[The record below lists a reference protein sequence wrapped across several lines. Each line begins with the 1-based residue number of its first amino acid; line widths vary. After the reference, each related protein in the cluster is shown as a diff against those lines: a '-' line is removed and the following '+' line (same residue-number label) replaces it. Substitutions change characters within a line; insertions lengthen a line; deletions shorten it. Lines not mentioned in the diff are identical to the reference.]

1 MIVPNRTLPPSSRHL
16 LLATEIVIEGLLHHS
31 GYQKPVLPYGRH
43 SHLLGLVKH
52 VLSIPKVLAIS
63 LIMASFLWAGDEP
76 TNVRVATPF
85 LASTSIEVAWIDN
98 CDDET
103 GYELQVRPE
112 GEDWFTVVVSPA
124 NSTLLS
130 LRGGSPGST
139 LSFRVRALRPE
150 EDSGW
155 TESPDVTL
163 PSGFAIEAGRFIGG
177 TVGTPLTSP
186 LLTVYT
192 LEGEGNASSFEVSD
206 LPDGFVFDA
215 SSGTFS
221 GSPLAPGIY
230 RPMISATDGNTVA
243 TTFITLRVKP
253 ATAGPEALSPLPS
266 LLFLSPPVA
275 PIRYDLAPH
284 FHDPDTSTAIRFQT
298 NLGTIDSILYP
309 EACPAHV
316 ENLLNYINRGDYD
329 GAIFHRSA
337 ITATSGVAVVQAG
350 LMKLD
355 AEENFTRIITDPS
368 VVDEPALSNLNGT
381 LAMAKTGAPDSG
393 SSQVYFNTID
403 NLNLDGPQSNGGY
416 TVFGRVTT
424 ESLPVIADISALP
437 RGTYT
442 ASIDSL
448 PQTLSDWPTTT
459 VPEDS
464 IPAPAELVQITEATQ
479 LENLL
484 SYRLGPDGDSSL
496 VSSSLTDTELI
507 LAPVPGATG
516 TTSITIEVEDLDG
529 TVLPDLISYCVLDLD
544 FHPLL
549 SPAGH
554 PAVTFRHEKTP
565 AALSYEVQSSLD
577 GQQWS
582 TVWRT
587 EEGTASPA
595 VIDQSDLGSAWQL
608 TIEDSAITAPAA
620 GVALV
625 RIAVTK

>member
-1 MIVPNRTLPPSSRHL
+1 MT
-16 LLATEIVIEGLLHHS
+16 G
-31 GYQKPVLPYGRH
+31 
-43 SHLLGLVKH
+43 
-52 VLSIPKVLAIS
+52 
-63 LIMASFLWAGDEP
+63 FLWAGDDP
-76 TNVRVATPF
+76 TDVRVATPF
-85 LASTSIEVAWIDN
+85 LASTSIEVAWSDN

-112 GEDWFTVVVSPA
+112 GQDWFTVAVSPA

-215 SSGTFS
+215 SIGTFS

-253 ATAGPEALSPLPS
+253 ATAGPEELSPLPS
-266 LLFLSPPVA
+266 FLFLSPSIA

-355 AEENFTRIITDPS
+355 AEENFTRIVTDPS
-368 VVDEPALSNLNGT
+368 VVDEPALSNLTGT

-448 PQTLSDWPTTT
+448 PQTLSDWPTTV

-484 SYRLGPDGDSSL
+484 SYRLGPEGDSSL
-496 VSSSLTDTELI
+496 VSSSLTDTELT

-516 TTSITIEVEDLDG
+516 ITSITIEVQDLDG
-529 TVLPDLISYCVLDLD
+529 TILPALISYCVLDLD
-544 FHPLL
+544 FRPLL

>member
-1 MIVPNRTLPPSSRHL
+1 MT
-16 LLATEIVIEGLLHHS
+16 G
-31 GYQKPVLPYGRH
+31 
-43 SHLLGLVKH
+43 
-52 VLSIPKVLAIS
+52 
-63 LIMASFLWAGDEP
+63 FLWAGDDP
-76 TNVRVATPF
+76 TDVRVATPF
-85 LASTSIEVAWIDN
+85 LASTSIEVAWSDN

-112 GEDWFTVVVSPA
+112 GQDWFTVAVSPA

-215 SSGTFS
+215 SIGTFS

-253 ATAGPEALSPLPS
+253 ATAGPEELSPLPS
-266 LLFLSPPVA
+266 FLFLSPSIA

-298 NLGTIDSILYP
+298 NLGTIDTILYP

-355 AEENFTRIITDPS
+355 AEENFTRIVTDPS
-368 VVDEPALSNLNGT
+368 VVDEPALSNLTGT

-448 PQTLSDWPTTT
+448 PQTLSDWPTTV

-479 LENLL
+479 LEDLL

-496 VSSSLTDTELI
+496 VSSSLTDTELT

-516 TTSITIEVEDLDG
+516 TTSITIEVQDLDG
-529 TVLPDLISYCVLDLD
+529 TVLPALIPYCVLDLD

-595 VIDQSDLGSAWQL
+595 VISQSDLGSAWQL

>member
-1 MIVPNRTLPPSSRHL
+1 
-16 LLATEIVIEGLLHHS
+16 
-31 GYQKPVLPYGRH
+31 
-43 SHLLGLVKH
+43 
-52 VLSIPKVLAIS
+52 
-63 LIMASFLWAGDEP
+63 MAGFLRAGDDP
-76 TNVRVATPF
+76 TDVRVATPF
-85 LASTSIEVAWIDN
+85 LASTSIEVAWSDN

-112 GEDWFTVVVSPA
+112 GQDWFTVAVSPA

-139 LSFRVRALRPE
+139 LSFRIRALRDE

-177 TVGTPLTSP
+177 TVGAPLTSP

-206 LPDGFVFDA
+206 LPEGFVFDA
-215 SSGTFS
+215 SIGTFS
-221 GSPLAPGIY
+221 GSPIAPGIY
-230 RPMISATDGNTVA
+230 RPMISATDGTTVA

-253 ATAGPEALSPLPS
+253 ATAGPEELSPLPS
-266 LLFLSPPVA
+266 FLFLSPPIA
-275 PIRYDLAPH
+275 PIRHDLAPH

-298 NLGTIDSILYP
+298 NLGTIDSLLYP

-355 AEENFTRIITDPS
+355 AEENFTRIVTDPS
-368 VVDEPALSNLNGT
+368 VVDEPALSNLTGT

-416 TVFGRVTT
+416 TVFGRVTA
-424 ESLPVIADISALP
+424 ESLSVIADISALP

-448 PQTLSDWPTTT
+448 PQTLSDWPTTV

-479 LENLL
+479 LEDLL

-496 VSSSLTDTELI
+496 VSSSLTDTELT

-529 TVLPDLISYCVLDLD
+529 TILPALISYCVLDLD
-544 FHPLL
+544 FRPLL

-587 EEGTASPA
+587 EEGIASPA
-595 VIDQSDLGSAWQL
+595 VIAQSDLGSAWQL
-608 TIEDSAITAPAA
+608 TVEDSAITSPAT
-620 GVALV
+620 GVALL
-625 RIAVTK
+625 RIAVAK

>member
-1 MIVPNRTLPPSSRHL
+1 M
-16 LLATEIVIEGLLHHS
+16 
-31 GYQKPVLPYGRH
+31 PYDH
-43 SHLLGLVKH
+43 ASHLLGPVTR
-52 VLSIPKVLAIS
+52 VFSILRVIATTF
-63 LIMASFLWAGDEP
+63 IMTGFLWAGDDP
-76 TNVRVATPF
+76 TDVRVATPF
-85 LASTSIEVAWIDN
+85 LASTSIEVAWSDN

-112 GEDWFTVVVSPA
+112 GQDWFTVAVSPA

-215 SSGTFS
+215 SIGTFS

-253 ATAGPEALSPLPS
+253 ATAGPEELSPLPS
-266 LLFLSPPVA
+266 FLFLSPSIA

-355 AEENFTRIITDPS
+355 AEENFTRIVTDPS
-368 VVDEPALSNLNGT
+368 VVDEPALSNLTGT

-496 VSSSLTDTELI
+496 VSSSLTDTELT

-516 TTSITIEVEDLDG
+516 TTSITIEVQDLDG
-529 TVLPDLISYCVLDLD
+529 TVLPALIPYCVLDLD

-595 VIDQSDLGSAWQL
+595 VISQSDLGSAWQL

>member
-1 MIVPNRTLPPSSRHL
+1 MT
-16 LLATEIVIEGLLHHS
+16 G
-31 GYQKPVLPYGRH
+31 
-43 SHLLGLVKH
+43 
-52 VLSIPKVLAIS
+52 
-63 LIMASFLWAGDEP
+63 FLWAGDDP
-76 TNVRVATPF
+76 TDVRVATPF
-85 LASTSIEVAWIDN
+85 LASTSIEVAWSDN

-112 GEDWFTVVVSPA
+112 GQDWFTVAVSPA

-139 LSFRVRALRPE
+139 LSFRIRALRDE

-206 LPDGFVFDA
+206 LPEGFVFDA
-215 SSGTFS
+215 SIGTFS
-221 GSPLAPGIY
+221 GSPIAPGIY
-230 RPMISATDGNTVA
+230 RPMISATDGTTVA

-253 ATAGPEALSPLPS
+253 ATAGPEELSPLPS
-266 LLFLSPPVA
+266 FLFLSPPIA
-275 PIRYDLAPH
+275 PIRHDLAPH

-298 NLGTIDSILYP
+298 NLGTIDSLLYP

-337 ITATSGVAVVQAG
+337 ITATSGVNVVQAG

-355 AEENFTRIITDPS
+355 AEENFTRIVTDPS
-368 VVDEPALSNLNGT
+368 VVDEPALSNLTGT

-416 TVFGRVTT
+416 TVFGRVTA
-424 ESLPVIADISALP
+424 ESLSVIADISALP

-448 PQTLSDWPTTT
+448 PQTLSDWPTTV

-479 LENLL
+479 LEDLL

-496 VSSSLTDTELI
+496 VSSSLTDTELT

-516 TTSITIEVEDLDG
+516 TTSITIEVKDLDG
-529 TVLPDLISYCVLDLD
+529 TILPALIYYCVLDLD
-544 FHPLL
+544 FRPLL

-587 EEGTASPA
+587 EEGIASPA
-595 VIDQSDLGSAWQL
+595 VIAQSDLGSAWQL
-608 TIEDSAITAPAA
+608 TVEDSAITSPSS
-620 GVALV
+620 GVALL
-625 RIAVTK
+625 RIAVAK

>member
-1 MIVPNRTLPPSSRHL
+1 MT
-16 LLATEIVIEGLLHHS
+16 G
-31 GYQKPVLPYGRH
+31 
-43 SHLLGLVKH
+43 
-52 VLSIPKVLAIS
+52 
-63 LIMASFLWAGDEP
+63 FLWAGDDP
-76 TNVRVATPF
+76 TDVRVATPF
-85 LASTSIEVAWIDN
+85 LASTSIEVAWSDN

-112 GEDWFTVVVSPA
+112 GQDWFTVAVSPA

-215 SSGTFS
+215 SIGTFS

-253 ATAGPEALSPLPS
+253 ATAGPEELSPLPS
-266 LLFLSPPVA
+266 FLFLSPSIA

-355 AEENFTRIITDPS
+355 AEENFTRIVTDPS
-368 VVDEPALSNLNGT
+368 VVDEPALSNLTGT

-448 PQTLSDWPTTT
+448 PQTLSDWPTTV

-496 VSSSLTDTELI
+496 VSSSLTDTELT

-516 TTSITIEVEDLDG
+516 ITSITIEVQDLDG
-529 TVLPDLISYCVLDLD
+529 TILPALISYCVLDLD
-544 FHPLL
+544 FRPLL

>member
-1 MIVPNRTLPPSSRHL
+1 
-16 LLATEIVIEGLLHHS
+16 
-31 GYQKPVLPYGRH
+31 
-43 SHLLGLVKH
+43 
-52 VLSIPKVLAIS
+52 
-63 LIMASFLWAGDEP
+63 MAGFLRAGDDP
-76 TNVRVATPF
+76 TDVRVATPF
-85 LASTSIEVAWIDN
+85 LASTSIEVAWSDN

-112 GEDWFTVVVSPA
+112 GQDWFTVAVSPA

-139 LSFRVRALRPE
+139 LSFRIRALRDE

-177 TVGTPLTSP
+177 TVGAPLTSP

-206 LPDGFVFDA
+206 LPEGFVFDA
-215 SSGTFS
+215 SIGTFS
-221 GSPLAPGIY
+221 GSPIAPGIY
-230 RPMISATDGNTVA
+230 RPMISATDGTTVA

-253 ATAGPEALSPLPS
+253 ATAGPEELSPLPS
-266 LLFLSPPVA
+266 FLFLSPPIA
-275 PIRYDLAPH
+275 PIRHDLAPH

-298 NLGTIDSILYP
+298 NLGTIDSLLYP

-337 ITATSGVAVVQAG
+337 ITATSGVNVVQAG

-355 AEENFTRIITDPS
+355 AEENFTRIVTDPS
-368 VVDEPALSNLNGT
+368 VVDEPALSNLTGT

-424 ESLPVIADISALP
+424 ESLSVIADISALP

-448 PQTLSDWPTTT
+448 PQTLSDWPTTV

-479 LENLL
+479 LEDLL

-496 VSSSLTDTELI
+496 VSSSLTDTELT

-529 TVLPDLISYCVLDLD
+529 TILPALISYCVLDLD
-544 FHPLL
+544 FRPLL

-587 EEGTASPA
+587 EEGIASPA
-595 VIDQSDLGSAWQL
+595 VIAQSDLGSAWQL
-608 TIEDSAITAPAA
+608 TVEDSAITSPAT
-620 GVALV
+620 GVALL
-625 RIAVTK
+625 RIAVAK

>member
-1 MIVPNRTLPPSSRHL
+1 MT
-16 LLATEIVIEGLLHHS
+16 G
-31 GYQKPVLPYGRH
+31 
-43 SHLLGLVKH
+43 
-52 VLSIPKVLAIS
+52 
-63 LIMASFLWAGDEP
+63 FLWAGDDP
-76 TNVRVATPF
+76 TDVRVATPF
-85 LASTSIEVAWIDN
+85 LASTSIEVAWSDN

-112 GEDWFTVVVSPA
+112 GQDWFTVAVSPA

-215 SSGTFS
+215 SIGTFS

-253 ATAGPEALSPLPS
+253 ATAGPEELSPLPS
-266 LLFLSPPVA
+266 FLFLSPSIA

-355 AEENFTRIITDPS
+355 AEENFTRIVTDPS
-368 VVDEPALSNLNGT
+368 VVDEPALSNLTGT

-448 PQTLSDWPTTT
+448 PQTLSDWPTTV

-479 LENLL
+479 LEDLL

-496 VSSSLTDTELI
+496 VSSSLTDTELT

-516 TTSITIEVEDLDG
+516 ITSITIEVQDLDG
-529 TVLPDLISYCVLDLD
+529 TILPALISYCVLDLD
-544 FHPLL
+544 FRPLL

>member
-1 MIVPNRTLPPSSRHL
+1 M
-16 LLATEIVIEGLLHHS
+16 
-31 GYQKPVLPYGRH
+31 
-43 SHLLGLVKH
+43 KH
-52 VLSIPKVLAIS
+52 VFSIPKVIAIS
-63 LIMASFLWAGDEP
+63 LIMASFLQAGDEP

-112 GEDWFTVVVSPA
+112 GEDWFTVAVSPA

-139 LSFRVRALRPE
+139 LSFRVRALRAE
-150 EDSGW
+150 ENSGW
-155 TESPDVTL
+155 TEAPDVTL
-163 PSGFAIEAGRFIGG
+163 PSGFAIQDGTFIGG
-177 TVGTPLTSP
+177 TVGSPLTSP

-206 LPDGFVFDA
+206 LPEGFVFDA
-215 SSGTFS
+215 SIGTFS

-253 ATAGPEALSPLPS
+253 ATAGPEELSPLPGF
-266 LLFLSPPVA
+266 LFLSPPIA

-316 ENLLNYINRGDYD
+316 ENLLNYINRGDYN

-355 AEENFTRIITDPS
+355 EEENFTRIVTDPS
-368 VVDEPALSNLNGT
+368 VVDEPALSNLTGT

-448 PQTLSDWPTTT
+448 PQTLSDWPTTA

-479 LENLL
+479 LEDLL
-484 SYRLGPDGDSSL
+484 SYRLGPDGDPSL
-496 VSSSLTDTELI
+496 VSSSFTDTELT

-516 TTSITIEVEDLDG
+516 TTSITIEVQDLDG
-529 TVLPDLISYCVLDLD
+529 TILPALISYCVLDLD
-544 FHPLL
+544 FRPLL

-554 PAVTFRHEKTP
+554 PAVTFRHEKIP

-587 EEGTASPA
+587 EDGIAGSA
-595 VIDQSDLGSAWQL
+595 VISQSDLGSAWQL
-608 TIEDSAITAPAA
+608 TVEDSAITSPAT
-620 GVALV
+620 GVALL

>member
-1 MIVPNRTLPPSSRHL
+1 MT
-16 LLATEIVIEGLLHHS
+16 G
-31 GYQKPVLPYGRH
+31 
-43 SHLLGLVKH
+43 
-52 VLSIPKVLAIS
+52 
-63 LIMASFLWAGDEP
+63 FLWAGDDP
-76 TNVRVATPF
+76 TDVRVATPF
-85 LASTSIEVAWIDN
+85 LASTSIEVAWSDN

-112 GEDWFTVVVSPA
+112 GQDWFTVAVSPA

-215 SSGTFS
+215 SIGTFS

-253 ATAGPEALSPLPS
+253 ATAGPEELSPLPS
-266 LLFLSPPVA
+266 FLFLSPSIA

-355 AEENFTRIITDPS
+355 AEENFTRIVTDPS
-368 VVDEPALSNLNGT
+368 VVDEPALSNLTGT

-496 VSSSLTDTELI
+496 VSSSLTDTELT

-516 TTSITIEVEDLDG
+516 TTSITIEVQDLDG
-529 TVLPDLISYCVLDLD
+529 TVLPALIPYCVLDLD

>member
-1 MIVPNRTLPPSSRHL
+1 
-16 LLATEIVIEGLLHHS
+16 
-31 GYQKPVLPYGRH
+31 
-43 SHLLGLVKH
+43 
-52 VLSIPKVLAIS
+52 
-63 LIMASFLWAGDEP
+63 MAGFLRAGDDP
-76 TNVRVATPF
+76 TDVRVATPF
-85 LASTSIEVAWIDN
+85 LASTSIEVAWSDN

-112 GEDWFTVVVSPA
+112 GQDWFTVAVSPA

-139 LSFRVRALRPE
+139 LSFRIRALRDE

-177 TVGTPLTSP
+177 TVGAPLTSP

-206 LPDGFVFDA
+206 LPEGFVFDA
-215 SSGTFS
+215 SIGTFS
-221 GSPLAPGIY
+221 GSPIAPGIY
-230 RPMISATDGNTVA
+230 RPMISATDGTTVA

-253 ATAGPEALSPLPS
+253 ATAGPEELSPLPS
-266 LLFLSPPVA
+266 FLFLSPPIA
-275 PIRYDLAPH
+275 PIRHDLAPH

-298 NLGTIDSILYP
+298 NLGTIDSLLYP

-355 AEENFTRIITDPS
+355 AEENFTRIVTDPS
-368 VVDEPALSNLNGT
+368 VVDEPALSNLTGT

-424 ESLPVIADISALP
+424 ESLSVIADISALP

-448 PQTLSDWPTTT
+448 PQTLSDWPTTV

-479 LENLL
+479 LEDLL
-484 SYRLGPDGDSSL
+484 SYRLRPDGDSSL
-496 VSSSLTDTELI
+496 VSSSLTDTELT

-529 TVLPDLISYCVLDLD
+529 TILPALISYCVLDLD
-544 FHPLL
+544 FRPLL

-587 EEGTASPA
+587 EEGIASPA
-595 VIDQSDLGSAWQL
+595 VIAQSDLGSAWQL
-608 TIEDSAITAPAA
+608 TVEDSAITSPAT
-620 GVALV
+620 GVALL
-625 RIAVTK
+625 RIAVAK

>member
-1 MIVPNRTLPPSSRHL
+1 MT
-16 LLATEIVIEGLLHHS
+16 G
-31 GYQKPVLPYGRH
+31 
-43 SHLLGLVKH
+43 
-52 VLSIPKVLAIS
+52 
-63 LIMASFLWAGDEP
+63 FLWAGDDP
-76 TNVRVATPF
+76 TDVRVATPF
-85 LASTSIEVAWIDN
+85 LASTSIEVAWSDN

-112 GEDWFTVVVSPA
+112 GQDWFTVAVSPA

-215 SSGTFS
+215 SIGTFS

-253 ATAGPEALSPLPS
+253 ATAGPEELSPLPS
-266 LLFLSPPVA
+266 FLFLSPSIA

-355 AEENFTRIITDPS
+355 AEENFTRIVTDPS
-368 VVDEPALSNLNGT
+368 VVDEPALSNLTGT

-496 VSSSLTDTELI
+496 VSSSLTDTELT

-516 TTSITIEVEDLDG
+516 TTSITIEVQDLDG
-529 TVLPDLISYCVLDLD
+529 TVLPALIPYCVLDLD

-595 VIDQSDLGSAWQL
+595 VISQSDLGSAWQL

>member
-1 MIVPNRTLPPSSRHL
+1 ML
-16 LLATEIVIEGLLHHS
+16 LSGL
-31 GYQKPVLPYGRH
+31 R
-43 SHLLGLVKH
+43 SHLLSIVKG
-52 VLSIPKVLAIS
+52 VSPTAKIITLSLALAI
-63 LIMASFLWAGDEP
+63 LLRAGDEP
-76 TNVRVATPF
+76 TNVRAATPSNP
-85 LASTSIEVAWIDN
+85 LTTSIEISWVDN

-103 GYELQVRPE
+103 GYEVQFRTRTQ
-112 GEDWFTVVVSPA
+112 DWTTITISPA

-130 LRGGSPGST
+130 LRGGSPGSI
-139 LSFRVRALRPE
+139 LSFRLRAQRPKIN
-150 EDSGW
+150 SSW
-155 TESPDVTL
+155 TESPDITL
-163 PSGFAIEAGRFIGG
+163 TSGFAIEAGRFVGG
-177 TVGTPLTSP
+177 TTGKPLRSP
-186 LLTVYT
+186 SLTVFDT
-192 LEGEGNASSFEVSD
+192 EGIGTASSFEVTD
-206 LPDGFVFDA
+206 LPEGFVFDS

-221 GSPLAPGIY
+221 GTPLSPGVY
-230 RPMISATDGNTVA
+230 RPMISATDGNTTV
-243 TTFITLRVKP
+243 TTFVTLRVRP
-253 ATAGPEALSPLPS
+253 ALAGPEEILPVAGF
-266 LLFLSPPVA
+266 LFLSPPIA

-316 ENLLNYINRGDYD
+316 ENLLNYINRGDYN

-355 AEENFTRIITDPS
+355 EEENFTRIVTDPS
-368 VVDEPALSNLNGT
+368 VVDEPALSNLTGT

-448 PQTLSDWPTTT
+448 PQTLSDWPTTA

-464 IPAPAELVQITEATQ
+464 IPAPTELVQITEATQ
-479 LENLL
+479 LEDIL

-496 VSSSLTDTELI
+496 VSSSLTNTELT

-516 TTSITIEVEDLDG
+516 TTSITIEVQDLDG
-529 TVLPDLISYCVLDLD
+529 TILPALISYCVLDLD
-544 FHPLL
+544 FRPLL

-554 PAVTFRHEKTP
+554 PAVTFRHEKIP

-587 EEGTASPA
+587 EEGITNPA
-595 VIDQSDLGSAWQL
+595 VISQSDLGSAWQL
-608 TIEDSAITAPAA
+608 TVEDSAITSPATE
-620 GVALV
+620 VALL

>member
-1 MIVPNRTLPPSSRHL
+1 MTRVFSILRVI
-16 LLATEIVIEGLLHHS
+16 ATTF
-31 GYQKPVLPYGRH
+31 
-43 SHLLGLVKH
+43 
-52 VLSIPKVLAIS
+52 
-63 LIMASFLWAGDEP
+63 IMAGFLRAGDDP
-76 TNVRVATPF
+76 TDVRVATPF
-85 LASTSIEVAWIDN
+85 LASTSIEVAWSDN

-112 GEDWFTVVVSPA
+112 GQDWFTVAVSPA

-139 LSFRVRALRPE
+139 LSFRIRALRDE

-177 TVGTPLTSP
+177 TVGAPLTSP

-206 LPDGFVFDA
+206 LPEGFVFDA
-215 SSGTFS
+215 SIGTFS
-221 GSPLAPGIY
+221 GSPIAPGIY
-230 RPMISATDGNTVA
+230 RPMISATDGTTVA

-253 ATAGPEALSPLPS
+253 ATAGPEELSPLPS
-266 LLFLSPPVA
+266 FLFLSPPIA
-275 PIRYDLAPH
+275 PIRHDLAPH

-298 NLGTIDSILYP
+298 NLGTIDSLLYP

-355 AEENFTRIITDPS
+355 AEENFTRIVTDPS
-368 VVDEPALSNLNGT
+368 VVDEPALSNLTGT

-424 ESLPVIADISALP
+424 ESLSVIADISALP

-448 PQTLSDWPTTT
+448 PQTLSDWPTTV

-479 LENLL
+479 LEDLL

-496 VSSSLTDTELI
+496 VSSSLTDTELT

-529 TVLPDLISYCVLDLD
+529 TILPALISYCVLDLD
-544 FHPLL
+544 FRPLL

-587 EEGTASPA
+587 EEGIASPA
-595 VIDQSDLGSAWQL
+595 VIAQSDLGSAWQL
-608 TIEDSAITAPAA
+608 TVEDSAITSPAT
-620 GVALV
+620 GVALL
-625 RIAVTK
+625 RIAVAK

>member
-1 MIVPNRTLPPSSRHL
+1 MTRVFSILRVI
-16 LLATEIVIEGLLHHS
+16 ATTF
-31 GYQKPVLPYGRH
+31 
-43 SHLLGLVKH
+43 
-52 VLSIPKVLAIS
+52 
-63 LIMASFLWAGDEP
+63 IMAGFLRAGDDP
-76 TNVRVATPF
+76 TDVRVATPF
-85 LASTSIEVAWIDN
+85 LASTSIEVAWSDN

-112 GEDWFTVVVSPA
+112 GQDWFTVAVSPA

-139 LSFRVRALRPE
+139 LSFRIRALRDE

-177 TVGTPLTSP
+177 TVGAPLTSP

-206 LPDGFVFDA
+206 LPEGFVFDA
-215 SSGTFS
+215 SIGTFS
-221 GSPLAPGIY
+221 GSPIAPGIY
-230 RPMISATDGNTVA
+230 RPMISATDGTTVA

-253 ATAGPEALSPLPS
+253 ATAGPEELSPLPS
-266 LLFLSPPVA
+266 FLFLSPPIA
-275 PIRYDLAPH
+275 PIRHDLAPH

-298 NLGTIDSILYP
+298 NLGTIDSLLYP

-355 AEENFTRIITDPS
+355 AEENFTRIVTDPS
-368 VVDEPALSNLNGT
+368 VVDEPALSNLTGT

-424 ESLPVIADISALP
+424 ESLSVIADISALP

-448 PQTLSDWPTTT
+448 PQTLSDWPTTV

-479 LENLL
+479 LEDLL

-496 VSSSLTDTELI
+496 VSSSLTDTELT

-529 TVLPDLISYCVLDLD
+529 TILPALISYCVLDLD
-544 FHPLL
+544 FRPLL

-587 EEGTASPA
+587 EEGIASPA
-595 VIDQSDLGSAWQL
+595 VIAQADLGSAWQL
-608 TIEDSAITAPAA
+608 TVEDSAITSPAT
-620 GVALV
+620 GVALL
-625 RIAVTK
+625 RIAVAK

>member
-1 MIVPNRTLPPSSRHL
+1 
-16 LLATEIVIEGLLHHS
+16 
-31 GYQKPVLPYGRH
+31 
-43 SHLLGLVKH
+43 
-52 VLSIPKVLAIS
+52 
-63 LIMASFLWAGDEP
+63 MAGFLRAGDDP
-76 TNVRVATPF
+76 TDVRVATPF
-85 LASTSIEVAWIDN
+85 LASTSIEVAWSDN

-112 GEDWFTVVVSPA
+112 GQDWFTVAVSPA

-139 LSFRVRALRPE
+139 LSFRIRALRDE

-155 TESPDVTL
+155 TESPDVNL

-206 LPDGFVFDA
+206 LPEGFVFDA
-215 SSGTFS
+215 SIGTFS
-221 GSPLAPGIY
+221 GSPIAPGIY
-230 RPMISATDGNTVA
+230 RPMISATDGTTVA

-253 ATAGPEALSPLPS
+253 ATAGPEELSPLPS
-266 LLFLSPPVA
+266 FLFLSPPIA
-275 PIRYDLAPH
+275 PIRHDLAPH

-298 NLGTIDSILYP
+298 NLGTIDSLLYP

-355 AEENFTRIITDPS
+355 AEENFTRIVTDPS
-368 VVDEPALSNLNGT
+368 VVDEPALSNLTGT

-424 ESLPVIADISALP
+424 ESLSVIADISALP

-442 ASIDSL
+442 ANIDSL
-448 PQTLSDWPTTT
+448 PQTLSDWPTTV

-479 LENLL
+479 LEDLL

-496 VSSSLTDTELI
+496 VSSSLTDTELT

-529 TVLPDLISYCVLDLD
+529 TILPALISYCVLDLD
-544 FHPLL
+544 FRPLL

-587 EEGTASPA
+587 EEGIASPA
-595 VIDQSDLGSAWQL
+595 VIAQSDLGSAWQL
-608 TIEDSAITAPAA
+608 TVEDSAITSPAT
-620 GVALV
+620 GVALL
-625 RIAVTK
+625 RIAVAK

>member
-1 MIVPNRTLPPSSRHL
+1 MT
-16 LLATEIVIEGLLHHS
+16 G
-31 GYQKPVLPYGRH
+31 
-43 SHLLGLVKH
+43 
-52 VLSIPKVLAIS
+52 
-63 LIMASFLWAGDEP
+63 FLWAGDDP
-76 TNVRVATPF
+76 TDVRVATPF
-85 LASTSIEVAWIDN
+85 LASTSIEVAWSDN

-112 GEDWFTVVVSPA
+112 GQDWFTVAVSPA

-139 LSFRVRALRPE
+139 LSFRIRALRDE

-206 LPDGFVFDA
+206 LPEGFVFDA
-215 SSGTFS
+215 SIGTFS
-221 GSPLAPGIY
+221 GSPIAPGIY
-230 RPMISATDGNTVA
+230 RPMISATDGTTVA

-253 ATAGPEALSPLPS
+253 ATAGPEELSPLPS
-266 LLFLSPPVA
+266 FLFLSPPIA
-275 PIRYDLAPH
+275 PIRHDLAPH

-298 NLGTIDSILYP
+298 NLGTIDSLLYP

-355 AEENFTRIITDPS
+355 AEENFTRIVTDPS
-368 VVDEPALSNLNGT
+368 VVDEPALSNLTGT

-424 ESLPVIADISALP
+424 ESLSVIADISALP

-448 PQTLSDWPTTT
+448 PQTLSDWPTTV

-479 LENLL
+479 LEDLL

-496 VSSSLTDTELI
+496 VSSSLTDTELT

-516 TTSITIEVEDLDG
+516 TTSITIEVQDLDG
-529 TVLPDLISYCVLDLD
+529 TILPALISYCVLDLD
-544 FHPLL
+544 FRPLL

-587 EEGTASPA
+587 EEGIASPA
-595 VIDQSDLGSAWQL
+595 VIAQADLGSAWQL
-608 TIEDSAITAPAA
+608 TVEDSAITSPAT
-620 GVALV
+620 GVALL
-625 RIAVTK
+625 RIAVAK

>member
-1 MIVPNRTLPPSSRHL
+1 MTRVFSILRVI
-16 LLATEIVIEGLLHHS
+16 ATTF
-31 GYQKPVLPYGRH
+31 
-43 SHLLGLVKH
+43 
-52 VLSIPKVLAIS
+52 
-63 LIMASFLWAGDEP
+63 IMTGFLWAGDDP
-76 TNVRVATPF
+76 TDVRVATPF
-85 LASTSIEVAWIDN
+85 LASTSIEVAWSDN

-112 GEDWFTVVVSPA
+112 GQDWFTVAVSPA

-139 LSFRVRALRPE
+139 LSFRIRALRDE

-155 TESPDVTL
+155 TESPDVNL

-206 LPDGFVFDA
+206 LPEGFVFDA
-215 SSGTFS
+215 SIGTFS
-221 GSPLAPGIY
+221 GSPIAPGIY
-230 RPMISATDGNTVA
+230 RPMISATDGTTVA

-253 ATAGPEALSPLPS
+253 ATAGPEELSPLPS
-266 LLFLSPPVA
+266 FLFLSPPIA
-275 PIRYDLAPH
+275 PIRHDLAPH

-298 NLGTIDSILYP
+298 NLGTIDSLLYP

-355 AEENFTRIITDPS
+355 AEENFTRIVTDPS
-368 VVDEPALSNLNGT
+368 VVDEPALSNLTGT

-416 TVFGRVTT
+416 TVFGRVTA
-424 ESLPVIADISALP
+424 ESLSVIADISALP

-448 PQTLSDWPTTT
+448 PQTLSDWPTTV

-479 LENLL
+479 LEDLL
-484 SYRLGPDGDSSL
+484 SYRLRPDGDSSL
-496 VSSSLTDTELI
+496 VSSSLTDTELT

-516 TTSITIEVEDLDG
+516 TTSITIEVKDLDG
-529 TVLPDLISYCVLDLD
+529 TILPALIYYCVLDLD
-544 FHPLL
+544 FRPLL

-608 TIEDSAITAPAA
+608 TIEDSAIIAPAA

>member
-1 MIVPNRTLPPSSRHL
+1 
-16 LLATEIVIEGLLHHS
+16 
-31 GYQKPVLPYGRH
+31 
-43 SHLLGLVKH
+43 
-52 VLSIPKVLAIS
+52 
-63 LIMASFLWAGDEP
+63 MAGFLRAGDDP
-76 TNVRVATPF
+76 TDVRVATPF
-85 LASTSIEVAWIDN
+85 LASTSIEVAWSDN

-112 GEDWFTVVVSPA
+112 GQDWFTVAVSPA

-139 LSFRVRALRPE
+139 LSFRIRALRDE

-177 TVGTPLTSP
+177 TVGAPLTSP

-206 LPDGFVFDA
+206 LPEGFVFDA
-215 SSGTFS
+215 SIGTFS
-221 GSPLAPGIY
+221 GSPIAPGIY
-230 RPMISATDGNTVA
+230 RPMISATDGTTVA

-253 ATAGPEALSPLPS
+253 ATAGPEELSPLPS
-266 LLFLSPPVA
+266 FLFLSPPIA
-275 PIRYDLAPH
+275 PIRHDLAPH

-298 NLGTIDSILYP
+298 NLGTIDSLLYP

-355 AEENFTRIITDPS
+355 AEENFTRIVTDPS
-368 VVDEPALSNLNGT
+368 VVDEPALSNLTGT

-424 ESLPVIADISALP
+424 ESLSVIADISALP

-448 PQTLSDWPTTT
+448 PQTLSDWPTTV

-479 LENLL
+479 LEDLL

-496 VSSSLTDTELI
+496 VSSSLTDTELT

-529 TVLPDLISYCVLDLD
+529 TILPALISYCVLDLD
-544 FHPLL
+544 FRPLL

-587 EEGTASPA
+587 EEGIASPA
-595 VIDQSDLGSAWQL
+595 VIAQSDLGSAWQL
-608 TIEDSAITAPAA
+608 TVEDSAITSPAT
-620 GVALV
+620 GVALL
-625 RIAVTK
+625 RIAVAK

>member
-1 MIVPNRTLPPSSRHL
+1 MT
-16 LLATEIVIEGLLHHS
+16 G
-31 GYQKPVLPYGRH
+31 
-43 SHLLGLVKH
+43 
-52 VLSIPKVLAIS
+52 
-63 LIMASFLWAGDEP
+63 FLWAGDDP
-76 TNVRVATPF
+76 TDVRVATPF
-85 LASTSIEVAWIDN
+85 LASTSIEVAWSDN

-112 GEDWFTVVVSPA
+112 GQDWFTVAVSPA

-139 LSFRVRALRPE
+139 LSFRIRALRDE

-206 LPDGFVFDA
+206 LPEGFVFDA
-215 SSGTFS
+215 SIGTFS
-221 GSPLAPGIY
+221 GSPIAPGIY
-230 RPMISATDGNTVA
+230 RPMISATDGTTVA

-253 ATAGPEALSPLPS
+253 ATAGPEELSPLPS
-266 LLFLSPPVA
+266 FLFLSPPIA
-275 PIRYDLAPH
+275 PIRHDLAPH

-298 NLGTIDSILYP
+298 NLGTIDSLLYP

-337 ITATSGVAVVQAG
+337 ITATSGVNVVQAG

-355 AEENFTRIITDPS
+355 AEENFTRIVTDPS
-368 VVDEPALSNLNGT
+368 VVDEPALSNLTGT

-416 TVFGRVTT
+416 TVFGRVTA
-424 ESLPVIADISALP
+424 ESLSVIADISALP

-448 PQTLSDWPTTT
+448 PQTLSDWPTTV

-479 LENLL
+479 LEDLL

-496 VSSSLTDTELI
+496 VSSSLTDTELT

-516 TTSITIEVEDLDG
+516 TTSITIEVKDLDG
-529 TVLPDLISYCVLDLD
+529 TILPALIYYCVLDLD
-544 FHPLL
+544 FRPLL

-587 EEGTASPA
+587 EEGIASPA
-595 VIDQSDLGSAWQL
+595 VIAQSDLGSAWQL
-608 TIEDSAITAPAA
+608 TVEDSAITSPAT
-620 GVALV
+620 GVALL
-625 RIAVTK
+625 RIAVAK

>member
-1 MIVPNRTLPPSSRHL
+1 MT
-16 LLATEIVIEGLLHHS
+16 G
-31 GYQKPVLPYGRH
+31 
-43 SHLLGLVKH
+43 
-52 VLSIPKVLAIS
+52 
-63 LIMASFLWAGDEP
+63 FLWAGDDP
-76 TNVRVATPF
+76 TDVRVATPF
-85 LASTSIEVAWIDN
+85 LASTSIEVAWSDN

-112 GEDWFTVVVSPA
+112 GQDWFTVAVSPA

-139 LSFRVRALRPE
+139 LSFRIRALRDE

-206 LPDGFVFDA
+206 LPEGFVFDA
-215 SSGTFS
+215 SIGTFS
-221 GSPLAPGIY
+221 GSPIAPGIY
-230 RPMISATDGNTVA
+230 RPMISATDGTTVA

-253 ATAGPEALSPLPS
+253 ATAGPEELSPLPS
-266 LLFLSPPVA
+266 FLFLSPPIA
-275 PIRYDLAPH
+275 PIRHDLAPH

-298 NLGTIDSILYP
+298 NLGTIDSLLYP

-337 ITATSGVAVVQAG
+337 ITATSGVNVVQAG

-355 AEENFTRIITDPS
+355 AEENFTRIVTDPS
-368 VVDEPALSNLNGT
+368 VVDEPALSNLTGT

-416 TVFGRVTT
+416 TVFGRVTA
-424 ESLPVIADISALP
+424 ESLSVIADISALP

-448 PQTLSDWPTTT
+448 PQTLSDWPTTV

-479 LENLL
+479 LEDLL

-496 VSSSLTDTELI
+496 VSSSLTDTELT

-516 TTSITIEVEDLDG
+516 TTSITIEVKDLDG
-529 TVLPDLISYCVLDLD
+529 TILPALIYYCVLDLD
-544 FHPLL
+544 FRPLL

-587 EEGTASPA
+587 EEGIASPA
-595 VIDQSDLGSAWQL
+595 VIAQADLGSAWQL
-608 TIEDSAITAPAA
+608 TVEDSAITSPAT
-620 GVALV
+620 GVALL
-625 RIAVTK
+625 RIAVAK

>member
-1 MIVPNRTLPPSSRHL
+1 MFSILRVI
-16 LLATEIVIEGLLHHS
+16 ATTF
-31 GYQKPVLPYGRH
+31 
-43 SHLLGLVKH
+43 
-52 VLSIPKVLAIS
+52 
-63 LIMASFLWAGDEP
+63 IMTGFLWAGDDP
-76 TNVRVATPF
+76 TDVRVATPF
-85 LASTSIEVAWIDN
+85 LASTSIEVAWSDN

-112 GEDWFTVVVSPA
+112 GQDWFTVAVSPA

-215 SSGTFS
+215 SIGTFS

-253 ATAGPEALSPLPS
+253 ATAGPEELSPLPS
-266 LLFLSPPVA
+266 FLFLSPSIA

-355 AEENFTRIITDPS
+355 AEENFTRIVTDPS
-368 VVDEPALSNLNGT
+368 VVDEPALSNLTGT

-496 VSSSLTDTELI
+496 VSSSLTDTELT

-516 TTSITIEVEDLDG
+516 TTSITIEVQDLDG
-529 TVLPDLISYCVLDLD
+529 TVLPALIPYCVLDLD

-577 GQQWS
+577 GQQW
-582 TVWRT
+582 
-587 EEGTASPA
+587 
-595 VIDQSDLGSAWQL
+595 
-608 TIEDSAITAPAA
+608 
-620 GVALV
+620 
-625 RIAVTK
+625 